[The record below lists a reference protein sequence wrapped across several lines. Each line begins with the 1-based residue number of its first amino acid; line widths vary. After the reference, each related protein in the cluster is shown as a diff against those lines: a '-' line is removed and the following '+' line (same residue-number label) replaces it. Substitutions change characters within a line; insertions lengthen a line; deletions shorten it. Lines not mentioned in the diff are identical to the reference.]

1 MSDSKDKTQVNIT
14 DAEFQEFQ
22 AYRAEKARKEAEL
35 RRKQLREDYARMVD
49 EEIEA
54 AMPELRSVSE
64 DIKTIKGRV
73 IDNFRAV
80 IGIKRELLEM
90 KEQEMPR
97 SHTFTN
103 SAGDKKIIIGNYVTD
118 GYRDTVEEGI
128 AKVRGYIESL
138 ASDEKSKALV
148 GMVMRLLSRDSKGTL
163 KASRI
168 VQLRKVADETGNPEF
183 LEGVRI
189 IEESYQPAVSKTFV
203 RAEYKD
209 ENGIWRPVP
218 LGMTES

>member
-1 MSDSKDKTQVNIT
+1 MSDKKHNQVNMT
-14 DAEFQEFQ
+14 DAEFKEFQ

-73 IDNFRAV
+73 IENFRAV

-103 SAGDKKIIIGNYVTD
+103 SAGDKKIILGNYVTD

-128 AKVRGYIESL
+128 AKVREYIESL

-148 GMVMRLLSRDSKGTL
+148 GMVMRLLSRDSRGTL

-168 VQLRKVADETGNPEF
+168 VQLRKIADETGSPEF
-183 LEGVRI
+183 IEGVRI

-209 ENGIWRPVP
+209 EVGIWRQVP

>member
-1 MSDSKDKTQVNIT
+1 MSDKKHNQVNMT
-14 DAEFQEFQ
+14 DAEFKEFQ

-35 RRKQLREDYARMVD
+35 RRKQLREDYPRMVD

-73 IDNFRAV
+73 IENFRAV

-103 SAGDKKIIIGNYVTD
+103 SAGDKKITLGNYVTD

-128 AKVRGYIESL
+128 AKVREYIESL

-168 VQLRKVADETGNPEF
+168 VQLRKIADETGAPEF
-183 LEGVRI
+183 MEGVRI

>member
-1 MSDSKDKTQVNIT
+1 MSDKKHNQVNMT
-14 DAEFQEFQ
+14 DAEFKEFQ

-73 IDNFRAV
+73 IENFRAV

-103 SAGDKKIIIGNYVTD
+103 SAGDKKIILGNYVTD

-128 AKVRGYIESL
+128 VKVREYIESL

-148 GMVMRLLSRDSKGTL
+148 GMVMRLLSRDSQGTL

-168 VQLRKVADETGNPEF
+168 VQLRKIADETGSPEF
-183 LEGVRI
+183 IEGVRI

>member
-1 MSDSKDKTQVNIT
+1 MSDNKKNTQVAMT

-22 AYRAEKARKEAEL
+22 AYRKEKARKEAEL

-54 AMPELRSVSE
+54 AMPELQSVSE
-64 DIKTIKGRV
+64 DIKTIKAKV
-73 IDNFRAV
+73 IDNFKAV

-90 KEQEMPR
+90 KDQEMPR

-103 SAGDKKIIIGNYVTD
+103 SAGDKKITLGNYVTD

-128 AKVRGYIESL
+128 AKVREYIESL
-138 ASDEKSKALV
+138 ASDDKSKALV

-168 VQLRKVADETGNPEF
+168 VQLRKIADETGAPEF
-183 LEGVRI
+183 MEGVRI
-189 IEESYQPAVSKTFV
+189 IEESYQPAVSKTFI

>member
-1 MSDSKDKTQVNIT
+1 MSDKKHNQVNMT
-14 DAEFQEFQ
+14 DAEFKEFQ

-73 IDNFRAV
+73 IENFRAV

-103 SAGDKKIIIGNYVTD
+103 SAGDKKIILGNYVTD

-128 AKVRGYIESL
+128 AKVREYIESL

-148 GMVMRLLSRDSKGTL
+148 GMVMRLLSRDSRGTL

-168 VQLRKVADETGNPEF
+168 VQLRKIADETGSPEF
-183 LEGVRI
+183 IEGVRI

-209 ENGIWRPVP
+209 ENGIWRQVP

>member
-1 MSDSKDKTQVNIT
+1 MSDNKTNTQVAMT

-22 AYRAEKARKEAEL
+22 AYRAEKARKEAEQ

-54 AMPELRSVSE
+54 AMPELQSVSQ
-64 DIKTIKGRV
+64 DIKTIKGKV
-73 IDNFRAV
+73 IDNFQAV
-80 IGIKRELLEM
+80 IGIKRELLQM

-103 SAGDKKIIIGNYVTD
+103 SAGDKKIILGNYVTD

-128 AKVRGYIESL
+128 AKVREYIESL

-168 VQLRKVADETGNPEF
+168 VQLRKIADETGDPEF
-183 LEGVRI
+183 MEGVRI

-209 ENGIWRPVP
+209 EKGIWRQVP

>member
-1 MSDSKDKTQVNIT
+1 MSDNKTNTQVAMT

-22 AYRAEKARKEAEL
+22 AYRAEKARKEAEQ

-54 AMPELRSVSE
+54 AMPELQSVSQ
-64 DIKTIKGRV
+64 DIKTIKGKV
-73 IDNFRAV
+73 IDNFQAV
-80 IGIKRELLEM
+80 IGIKRELLQM
-90 KEQEMPR
+90 KDQDMPR

-103 SAGDKKIIIGNYVTD
+103 SAGDKKIILGNYVTD

-128 AKVRGYIESL
+128 AKVREYIESL

-168 VQLRKVADETGNPEF
+168 VQLRKIADETGAPEF
-183 LEGVRI
+183 MEGVRI

-209 ENGIWRPVP
+209 EKGIWRQVP

>member
-1 MSDSKDKTQVNIT
+1 MT

-22 AYRAEKARKEAEL
+22 AYRKEKARKEAEL

-54 AMPELRSVSE
+54 AMPELQSVSE
-64 DIKTIKGRV
+64 DIKTIKAKV
-73 IDNFRAV
+73 IDNFKAV

-90 KEQEMPR
+90 KDQEMPR

-103 SAGDKKIIIGNYVTD
+103 SAGDKKITLGNYVTD

-128 AKVRGYIESL
+128 AKVREYIESL
-138 ASDEKSKALV
+138 ASDDKSKALV

-168 VQLRKVADETGNPEF
+168 VQLRKIADETGAPEF
-183 LEGVRI
+183 MEGVRI
-189 IEESYQPAVSKTFV
+189 IEESYQPAVSKTFI

>member
-1 MSDSKDKTQVNIT
+1 MT

-22 AYRAEKARKEAEL
+22 AYRAEKARKEAEQ

-49 EEIEA
+49 EEIDA

-64 DIKTIKGRV
+64 DIKTIKSKV
-73 IDNFRAV
+73 IDNFKAA

-90 KEQEMPR
+90 KDQEMPR

-103 SAGDKKIIIGNYVTD
+103 SAGDKRIILGNYVTD

-128 AKVRGYIESL
+128 AKVRAYIESL

-168 VQLRKVADETGNPEF
+168 VQLRKIADETGSPEF
-183 LEGVRI
+183 MEGVRI

-209 ENGIWRPVP
+209 ENGIWRQVP

>member
-1 MSDSKDKTQVNIT
+1 MSDKKHNQVNMT
-14 DAEFQEFQ
+14 DAEFKEFQ
-22 AYRAEKARKEAEL
+22 AYRKEKARKEAEL

-54 AMPELRSVSE
+54 AMPELQSVSE
-64 DIKTIKGRV
+64 DIKTIKAKV
-73 IDNFRAV
+73 IDNFKAV

-90 KEQEMPR
+90 KDQEMPR

-103 SAGDKKIIIGNYVTD
+103 SAGDKKITLGNYVTD

-128 AKVRGYIESL
+128 AKVREYIESL
-138 ASDEKSKALV
+138 ASDDKSKALV

-168 VQLRKVADETGNPEF
+168 VQLRKIADETGAPEF
-183 LEGVRI
+183 MEGVRI
-189 IEESYQPAVSKTFV
+189 IEESYQPAVSKTFI

>member
-1 MSDSKDKTQVNIT
+1 
-14 DAEFQEFQ
+14 
-22 AYRAEKARKEAEL
+22 
-35 RRKQLREDYARMVD
+35 MVD

-73 IDNFRAV
+73 IENFRAV

-103 SAGDKKIIIGNYVTD
+103 SAGDKKITLGNYVTD

-128 AKVRGYIESL
+128 AKVREYIESL

-168 VQLRKVADETGNPEF
+168 VQLRKIADETGAPEF
-183 LEGVRI
+183 MEGVRI

-209 ENGIWRPVP
+209 AAGIWRQVP

>member
-1 MSDSKDKTQVNIT
+1 MSDKKHNQVNMT
-14 DAEFQEFQ
+14 DAEFLEFQ

-73 IDNFRAV
+73 IENFRAV

-103 SAGDKKIIIGNYVTD
+103 SAGDKKIILGNYVTD

-128 AKVRGYIESL
+128 AKVREYIESL

-148 GMVMRLLSRDSKGTL
+148 GMVMRLLSRDSRGTL

-168 VQLRKVADETGNPEF
+168 VQLRKIADETGSPEF
-183 LEGVRI
+183 IEGVRI

-209 ENGIWRPVP
+209 ENGIWRQVP

>member
-1 MSDSKDKTQVNIT
+1 
-14 DAEFQEFQ
+14 
-22 AYRAEKARKEAEL
+22 
-35 RRKQLREDYARMVD
+35 
-49 EEIEA
+49 
-54 AMPELRSVSE
+54 
-64 DIKTIKGRV
+64 
-73 IDNFRAV
+73 
-80 IGIKRELLEM
+80 
-90 KEQEMPR
+90 MPR

-148 GMVMRLLSRDSKGTL
+148 GMVMRLLSRDAKGTL

-209 ENGIWRPVP
+209 EVGIWRQVP

>member
-1 MSDSKDKTQVNIT
+1 MSDKKHNQVNMT
-14 DAEFQEFQ
+14 DAEFKEFQ

-73 IDNFRAV
+73 IENFRAV

-103 SAGDKKIIIGNYVTD
+103 SAGDKKIILGNYVTD

-128 AKVRGYIESL
+128 AKVREYIESL

-148 GMVMRLLSRDSKGTL
+148 GMVMRLLSRDSRGTL

-168 VQLRKVADETGNPEF
+168 VQLRKIGDETGSPEF
-183 LEGVRI
+183 IEGVRI

>member
-1 MSDSKDKTQVNIT
+1 MSDNKNNTQVAMT

-22 AYRAEKARKEAEL
+22 AYRAEKARKEAEQ

-54 AMPELRSVSE
+54 AMPELQSVSQ
-64 DIKTIKGRV
+64 DIKTIKGKV
-73 IDNFRAV
+73 IDNFQAV
-80 IGIKRELLEM
+80 IGIKRELLQM
-90 KEQEMPR
+90 KDQDMPR

-103 SAGDKKIIIGNYVTD
+103 SAGDKKIILGNYVTD

-128 AKVRGYIESL
+128 AKVREYIESL

-168 VQLRKVADETGNPEF
+168 VQLRKIADETGAPEF
-183 LEGVRI
+183 MEGVRI

-209 ENGIWRPVP
+209 EKGIWRQVP

>member
-1 MSDSKDKTQVNIT
+1 MSDKKHNQVNMT
-14 DAEFQEFQ
+14 DAEFKEFQ

-73 IDNFRAV
+73 IENFRAV

-103 SAGDKKIIIGNYVTD
+103 SAGDKKIILGNYVTD

-128 AKVRGYIESL
+128 AKVREYIESL

-148 GMVMRLLSRDSKGTL
+148 GMVMRLLSRDSRGTL

-168 VQLRKVADETGNPEF
+168 VQLRKIADETGSPEF
-183 LEGVRI
+183 IEGVRI

>member
-1 MSDSKDKTQVNIT
+1 MSDSKDKTQVNMT

-209 ENGIWRPVP
+209 EKGIWRQVP

>member
-1 MSDSKDKTQVNIT
+1 MSDKKHNQVNMT
-14 DAEFQEFQ
+14 DAEFKEFQ

-73 IDNFRAV
+73 IENFRAV

-103 SAGDKKIIIGNYVTD
+103 SAGDKKITLGNYVTD

-128 AKVRGYIESL
+128 AKVREYIESL

-168 VQLRKVADETGNPEF
+168 VQLRKIADETGAPEF
-183 LEGVRI
+183 MEGVRI